1 MLENNP
7 CEDFGLDKF
16 LTYFNL
22 RKADS
27 ESTGDIMTTLMA
39 IGGAMNLEEPA
50 IFEEFIK
57 RAGGAKAN
65 IVVLP
70 QASSLA
76 QTGKEYSQIFQKL
89 GAKKKPISLEFRTRT
104 EADQKSHLEVLRR
117 ATGIFI
123 TGGTQMRLTSLMG
136 GTKFEQELLACYQRE
151 AVIAGT
157 SAGTAVQSKIMIAYG
172 RCGATP
178 R

>member
-39 IGGAMNLEEPA
+39 IGGAMNLEEPI

-57 RAGGAKAN
+57 RAGGAKAH

-70 QASSLA
+70 QASSLSK
-76 QTGKEYSQIFQKL
+76 TGTEYVETFQKL
-89 GAKKKPISLEFRTRT
+89 GVKKPISLEFRDRV
-104 EADQKSHLEVLRR
+104 EADRKSHLDAVRK
-117 ATGIFI
+117 AMGIFI
-123 TGGTQMRLTSLMG
+123 AGGTQMRLTALMG
-136 GTKFEQELLACYQRE
+136 GTSFEQ
-151 AVIAGT
+151 
-157 SAGTAVQSKIMIAYG
+157 
-172 RCGATP
+172 
-178 R
+178 